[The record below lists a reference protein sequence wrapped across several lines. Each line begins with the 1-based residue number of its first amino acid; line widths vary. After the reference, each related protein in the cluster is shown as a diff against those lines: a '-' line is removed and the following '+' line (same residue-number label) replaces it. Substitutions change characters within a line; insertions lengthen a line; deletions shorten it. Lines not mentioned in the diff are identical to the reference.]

1 MKQKIAEVYD
11 LVEGAIDDAFLR
23 TKLNLNLYDYL
34 RENKYTRD
42 DIKEMLDSAC
52 FSSVV
57 DMSEDLAAY
66 IEGGSDD
73 VHKQLR
79 EAYGYMSKP
88 IARKVKIYLDGI
100 IEDVVRYRNDK
111 GKRFKKKSK

>member
-42 DIKEMLDSAC
+42 DIKEMIDSTC
-52 FSSVV
+52 FYSVA
-57 DMSEDLAAY
+57 DMSEDIDNY
-66 IEGGSDD
+66 IEGGFVRHMDIFQN
-73 VHKQLR
+73 QLQEKLR
-79 EAYGYMSKP
+79 YTLTASSKT
-88 IARKVKIYLDGI
+88 L
-100 IEDVVRYRNDK
+100 
-111 GKRFKKKSK
+111 